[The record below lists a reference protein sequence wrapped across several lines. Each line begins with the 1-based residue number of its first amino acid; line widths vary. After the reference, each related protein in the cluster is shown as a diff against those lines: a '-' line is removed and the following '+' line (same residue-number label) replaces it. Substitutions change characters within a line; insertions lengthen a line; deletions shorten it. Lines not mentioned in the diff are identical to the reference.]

1 MILVYGT
8 ASSGKSDVA
17 ENIAV
22 KKYQNEKIN
31 DKSLQLI
38 YLATMETSSEASKKR
53 ISRHREKRFGKGFIT
68 VEEMYKPLS
77 KEAEIKGNVVLLEC
91 LSNLCANV
99 MYEKYGDDE
108 ISEVEINALSSDIA
122 GELFALSEIA
132 KKLVIVSND
141 IFSDGVKYDKWTDNY
156 LKLLAG
162 VNRLIADKCDEVIE
176 VINGCEVYI
185 K

>member
-38 YLATMETSSEASKKR
+38 YLATMETSSEASKQR
-53 ISRHREKRFGKGFIT
+53 INRHREKRYGKGFTT

-77 KEAEIKGNVVLLEC
+77 KKTEIKGNVVLLEC

-99 MYEKYGDDE
+99 MFKKYGDEDVSE
-108 ISEVEINALSSDIA
+108 IEINELSEDIA
-122 GELFALSEIA
+122 RELVTLAEIT
-132 KKLVIVSND
+132 KELIIVSND
-141 IFSDGVKYDKWTDNY
+141 IFSDGIKYDKWTDNY
-156 LKLLAG
+156 MKLLAR

-176 VINGCEVYI
+176 VINGCVVYI